1 MNKRDHIF
9 AGMFITGLLHITLSF
24 IYHGDTSSATNQ
36 LEYIYLFFSNG
47 GILPHPN
54 TAWLFGALLGS
65 IWADLDFTFVGSKG
79 HRNSFFHSAMFQL
92 IIFSF
97 YLFDGT
103 YLGLTYMFVHFFIAS
118 STHLF
123 LDLVPTSIPDEFSRN
138 IWSRWEFRIGRVRKG
153 YVGSSIK
160 RPPISVSS
168 HKNQRTWFLVNGAI
182 CLLLGILSLI
192 QLITG
197 FTLA

>member
-9 AGMFITGLLHITLSF
+9 AGMVITGLLHILIST

-36 LEYIYLFFSNG
+36 IEYIYLFFSSG

-54 TAWLFGALLGS
+54 TAWFFGALIGS
-65 IWADLDFTFVGSKG
+65 MWADLDFTFLGTKY

-138 IWSRWEFRIGRVRKG
+138 IWTRWKFRIGRMKKG
-153 YVGSSIK
+153 YIGNTIK
-160 RPPISVSS
+160 APPVSVTS
-168 HKNQRTWFLVNGAI
+168 HKKQRTWLLVNGAI
-182 CLLLGILSLI
+182 CLLLGILSLV
-192 QLITG
+192 QLLTG